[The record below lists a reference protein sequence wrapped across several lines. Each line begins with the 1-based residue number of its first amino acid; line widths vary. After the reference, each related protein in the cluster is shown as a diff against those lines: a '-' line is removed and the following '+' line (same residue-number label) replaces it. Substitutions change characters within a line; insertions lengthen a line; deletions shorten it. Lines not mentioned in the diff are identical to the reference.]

1 MKSKKIRIGF
11 LGMGTV
17 AQGVWKHLSRQ
28 RERMDGRFGAS
39 FELSKACV
47 RKIEKKRSVSI
58 PKSKLTLDPSEIV
71 SNPDIDLV
79 CELMGGVDEALPLT
93 LEALKNGK
101 TVVSANKALVCMY
114 GEKIFETAKKHGGAY
129 FFEASVAGGIPV
141 IKILREGLVA
151 NRFPMI
157 YGILNGTCNYILTRM
172 ERENA
177 AYESILADARRLGY
191 VEADE
196 SLDIDGWDSAH
207 KIAILAHLAHGVWIN
222 PKTQMLVSGIR
233 DVKLEDMLWA
243 RDFNFRIKLLA
254 SVRRDMKTGAVFSAV
269 YPALLPIEDVL
280 ANVNGVYN
288 GVSFEGDLVGRT
300 VHIGRGAGQDA
311 TASAVIADISDAVKF
326 LRDAGEFTIS
336 QADSKLRLAKASE
349 IKSAFYARISVK
361 DEKGVLAKVSE
372 CLSACGISIELLKQI
387 PQEAPDGKATG
398 RAWLIL
404 TSHETTEENMGKAC
418 RALAKLKVVHE
429 KPFVLRIF
437 KNS

>member
-17 AQGVWKHLSRQ
+17 AQGVWKHLSQ
-28 RERMDGRFGAS
+28 ERERMEARFGAS

-47 RKIEKKRSVSI
+47 RRIEKKRSVSI
-58 PKSKLTLDPSEIV
+58 PKSKLTLNASDIV

-101 TVVSANKALVCMY
+101 TVVSANKALICEY
-114 GEKIFETAKKHGGAY
+114 GDKIFETAKKHGGAY

-141 IKILREGLVA
+141 IKILREGLIA

-157 YGILNGTCNYILTRM
+157 YGILNGTCNYILSRM
-172 ERENA
+172 EKENA
-177 AYESILADARRLGY
+177 PYETILADARRLGY

-207 KIAILAHLAHGVWIN
+207 KIAILAYLAHGVWLQ
-222 PKTQMLVSGIR
+222 PKKQMPVSGIR

-243 RDFNFRIKLLA
+243 RDFNFRIKLVA
-254 SVRRDMKTGAVFSAV
+254 SARCDLKRGAIFSSV

-288 GVSFEGDLVGRT
+288 AVSFEGDVVGRS

-311 TASAVIADISDAVKF
+311 TASAVIADIADAVKF
-326 LRDAGEFTIS
+326 MRNGVPMSEAPSG
-336 QADSKLRLAKASE
+336 SKLRLAKSSE
-349 IKSAFYARISVK
+349 IKSAFYVRISVK

-372 CLSACGISIELLKQI
+372 CLSQCGISIELLKQTL
-387 PQEAPDGKATG
+387 QESKTEKNSGK
-398 RAWLIL
+398 AWLIL
-404 TSHETTEENMGKAC
+404 TTHETSEENMDKAC
-418 RALAKLKVVHE
+418 KALAKLKVVHK